1 MTEKWKLVMD
11 RGLIVGAIFIDFQKA
26 FDTVSHEILSLKLK
40 VVDICGPLHLWPIT
54 SVAHYICGPLHQ
66 WLMSYLLDRYQYTE
80 VNNQRSMSL
89 PIKFG
94 VPQGSL
100 LGPRLYTIYTND
112 LPDQVEDGSVVMYAD
127 DTTIYSIGQNVEQFI
142 LSLNGLMTQTSK
154 WNSLK
159 KLTIHLSKPKL

>member
-26 FDTVSHEILSLKLK
+26 FDTVSHEILSLSFYPH
-40 VVDICGPLHLWPIT
+40 D
-54 SVAHYICGPLHQ
+54 ICGPLHQ

-112 LPDQVEDGSVVMYAD
+112 LRRWLHCDVCWRHQNLLNWSKCWKIHFISKWPDDTDVQVEL
-127 DTTIYSIGQNVEQFI
+127 F
-142 LSLNGLMTQTSK
+142 
-154 WNSLK
+154 K
-159 KLTIHLSKPKL
+159 KIDNPPL

>member
-1 MTEKWKLVMD
+1 
-11 RGLIVGAIFIDFQKA
+11 
-26 FDTVSHEILSLKLK
+26 
-40 VVDICGPLHLWPIT
+40 
-54 SVAHYICGPLHQ
+54 
-66 WLMSYLLDRYQYTE
+66 
-80 VNNQRSMSL
+80 MSL

-112 LPDQVEDGSVVMYAD
+112 LPDQVEDGSTVMYAD
-127 DTTIYSIGQNVEQFI
+127 DTTIYSIDKNVEQFI

-159 KLTIHLSKPKL
+159 KLTIHLSKPKLW

>member
-40 VVDICGPLHLWPIT
+40 AVD
-54 SVAHYICGPLHQ
+54 ICGPLHQ

-80 VNNQRSMSL
+80 GNNQRSMSL

-112 LPDQVEDGSVVMYAD
+112 LPDQVEDGSIVMYAD

>member
-1 MTEKWKLVMD
+1 
-11 RGLIVGAIFIDFQKA
+11 
-26 FDTVSHEILSLKLK
+26 
-40 VVDICGPLHLWPIT
+40 
-54 SVAHYICGPLHQ
+54 
-66 WLMSYLLDRYQYTE
+66 
-80 VNNQRSMSL
+80 MSL

-112 LPDQVEDGSVVMYAD
+112 LPDQVEDGSIVMYAD
-127 DTTIYSIGQNVEQFI
+127 NTTIYSIGQNVEQFI

-159 KLTIHLSKPKL
+159 KLTTHLSKPKLW

>member
-1 MTEKWKLVMD
+1 
-11 RGLIVGAIFIDFQKA
+11 
-26 FDTVSHEILSLKLK
+26 
-40 VVDICGPLHLWPIT
+40 
-54 SVAHYICGPLHQ
+54 
-66 WLMSYLLDRYQYTE
+66 MSYLLDRYQHTE
-80 VNNQRSMSL
+80 ENNQRSMSL

-112 LPDQVEDGSVVMYAD
+112 LPDQVEDGSIVMYAD

-159 KLTIHLSKPKL
+159 N

>member
-1 MTEKWKLVMD
+1 
-11 RGLIVGAIFIDFQKA
+11 
-26 FDTVSHEILSLKLK
+26 
-40 VVDICGPLHLWPIT
+40 
-54 SVAHYICGPLHQ
+54 
-66 WLMSYLLDRYQYTE
+66 
-80 VNNQRSMSL
+80 MSL

-112 LPDQVEDGSVVMYAD
+112 LLDQVEDGSIVMYAD
-127 DTTIYSIGQNVEQFI
+127 DTTIYSIDQNVEQFI

>member
-1 MTEKWKLVMD
+1 
-11 RGLIVGAIFIDFQKA
+11 
-26 FDTVSHEILSLKLK
+26 
-40 VVDICGPLHLWPIT
+40 
-54 SVAHYICGPLHQ
+54 
-66 WLMSYLLDRYQYTE
+66 
-80 VNNQRSMSL
+80 MSL

-112 LPDQVEDGSVVMYAD
+112 LPDQVEDGSTVMYAD
-127 DTTIYSIGQNVEQFI
+127 DTTIYSIDKNVEQFI

>member
-1 MTEKWKLVMD
+1 
-11 RGLIVGAIFIDFQKA
+11 
-26 FDTVSHEILSLKLK
+26 
-40 VVDICGPLHLWPIT
+40 
-54 SVAHYICGPLHQ
+54 
-66 WLMSYLLDRYQYTE
+66 
-80 VNNQRSMSL
+80 MSL

-112 LPDQVEDGSVVMYAD
+112 LPDQVEDGSIVMYAD
-127 DTTIYSIGQNVEQFI
+127 DTTIYSIDQNVEQFI

-159 KLTIHLSKPKL
+159 KLTIHLSKPKLW